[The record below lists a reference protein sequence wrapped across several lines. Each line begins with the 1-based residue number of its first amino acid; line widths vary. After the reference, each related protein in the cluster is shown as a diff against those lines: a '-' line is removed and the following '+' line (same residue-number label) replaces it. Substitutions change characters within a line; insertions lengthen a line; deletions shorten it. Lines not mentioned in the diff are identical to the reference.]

1 MIISYQD
8 IFVYAFSI
16 RGRDAGDEAAF
27 REELASLTA
36 SARSPECGV
45 LVYDK
50 LDEETGA
57 GLQCLDPDNPEH
69 CEPIPVAENADT
81 LILSM
86 QDQMMPYARQLLRY

>member
-1 MIISYQD
+1 ML
-8 IFVYAFSI
+8 
-16 RGRDAGDEAAF
+16 
-27 REELASLTA
+27 REVLASLTA

-50 LDEETGA
+50 LDKETGA
-57 GLQCLDPDNPEH
+57 GLQCLDPANPEN
-69 CEPIPVAENADT
+69 CEPVPVAENADT